1 MSKPRAEID
10 QLRAEA
16 AIEPMKVSLALKELI
31 EYIEANIQTDIL
43 ASGFINQNDNPYKEK
58 AGCLVS

>member
-16 AIEPMKVSLALKELI
+16 AIEPMLVSLALKDLM
-31 EYIEANIQTDIL
+31 EYIDSNLQNDML
-43 ASGFINQNDNPYKEK
+43 ASGFPNQNDNPYKEK